1 MRQGFSMS
9 KVMRV
14 AGREFASTALTKGFI
29 IGALVVPAVLVAII
43 PLIGVL
49 AATAKPPAV
58 TGTVL
63 VIDRS
68 GEVYDTL
75 TQRLSEDAIRER
87 RQAAARRA
95 AEFAGESSE

>member
-1 MRQGFSMS
+1 MFGKDGVEAYVTS
-9 KVMRV
+9 
-14 AGREFASTALTKGFI
+14 ATALTKGFI

-63 VIDRS
+63 VIDN
-68 GEVYDTL
+68 E
-75 TQRLSEDAIRER
+75 EDPNDLDFFVGLILP
-87 RQAAARRA
+87 QSLITAANDAGSA
-95 AEFAGESSE
+95 AGYSL